1 MLRIFGIIALFS
13 VGIFA
18 ATLEDAQKAY
28 VSGNWKAAAEAFDSA
43 CPTLE
48 ISKRAECSLWGI
60 LALSQTGSAKDFS
73 LARKRLDSLISAVPD
88 SLPVVSDLYMT
99 RAQFELYLKR
109 PDLSFRTLKLAFEK
123 ALPRQIP
130 VLHQVCQ
137 SIYAASPM
145 DSVHALCAEMNR
157 AKSSPQKDSA
167 TPGPTSSSAAE
178 VSSAVSSSA
187 EASSSNVQA
196 SSSSSEK
203 VQPAIVSSASAQSLN
218 QKSDPATAQA
228 LPQPAKSAETWT
240 LQLGAFGIRANAE
253 RLVEELK
260 AQKIESHVVESP
272 RGDKTLYLV
281 QTGTFSSQEEA
292 IAFGESALKPITQE
306 FQLTKKP

>member
-13 VGIFA
+13 IGIFA

-48 ISKRAECSLWGI
+48 VSKRAECSLWGI

-167 TPGPTSSSAAE
+167 TPGPTSSSATA

-187 EASSSNVQA
+187 EASSSSIQA
-196 SSSSSEK
+196 SSSSNET
-203 VQPAIVSSASAQSLN
+203 PAIVSSASAQSLN

-228 LPQPAKSAETWT
+228 LPQPAKPAETWT